1 MADRHFGTISR
12 IAAPIRVLA
21 HRFAFL
27 GLILAAFG
35 LMLVGKLDAVLVD
48 RTRAHVTDAMAPLL
62 AAVSKP
68 VATVASKVNEFRQLA
83 DIRAENKQLRETNSR
98 LLQWQT
104 TARTLMAENQSLRA
118 LLNVPVEPGATFISA
133 RVIAD
138 TGGAFSHNLVLNTG
152 ARDGVRKGQA
162 VLSDLGFIGRI
173 ADVGERTSRVL
184 LITDLNSR
192 IPIYIESSRTP
203 AIMAGSNA
211 QRPQLIHMP
220 PNANISPSDRIV
232 TSGHGGAFPAGLPVG
247 VVAVVTEKRIEVQP
261 FVDRSRLEFVRV
273 VEYGLRG
280 VLDQSSKAPASQAS
294 APQAKKQAPQAK
306 KPASQNEKSPT
317 ADKKAAGAKPVQ

>member
-1 MADRHFGTISR
+1 
-12 IAAPIRVLA
+12 
-21 HRFAFL
+21 
-27 GLILAAFG
+27 
-35 LMLVGKLDAVLVD
+35 DAVLVD

-68 VATVASKVNEFRQLA
+68 VATVASKLNEFRQLA
-83 DIRAENKQLRETNSR
+83 DIRGENKRLRETNQR

-104 TARTLMAENQSLRA
+104 TARALMAENRSLRG
-118 LLNVPVEPGATFISA
+118 LLNVPIEAGATFISA

-138 TGGAFSHNLVLNTG
+138 TGGAFSHNLVINTG

-162 VLSDLGFIGRI
+162 VLSDRGFIGRI

-192 IPIYIESSRTP
+192 IPIYVESSRTP
-203 AIMAGSNA
+203 AILAGNNA

-220 PNANISPSDRIV
+220 PDIQISPSDRIV
-232 TSGHGGAFPAGLPVG
+232 TSGHGGAFPAGLPIG
-247 VVAVVTEKRIEVQP
+247 VVAVVTENRVEVQP
-261 FVDRSRLEFVRV
+261 FVERSRLEFVRV

-280 VLDQSSKAPASQAS
+280 VLDPAPSATAKRAPVAAS
-294 APQAKKQAPQAK
+294 A
-306 KPASQNEKSPT
+306 
-317 ADKKAAGAKPVQ
+317 KKAAGAKPVQ

>member
-1 MADRHFGTISR
+1 MADRQFGTISR

-21 HRFAFL
+21 QRFAFL
-27 GLILAAFG
+27 GLVLAAFG
-35 LMLVGKLDAVLVD
+35 LMLIGKLDAVLVD

-68 VATVASKVNEFRQLA
+68 VATVASKVGEFRQLA
-83 DIRAENKQLRETNSR
+83 DIRGENKRLRETNLR

-104 TARTLMAENQSLRA
+104 TARALMAENQSLRR
-118 LLNVPVEPGATFISA
+118 LLNVPIEAGATFISA

-138 TGGAFSHNLVLNTG
+138 TGGAFSHNLVINTG

-162 VLSDLGFIGRI
+162 VLSDLGFIGRV

-192 IPIYIESSRTP
+192 IPIYVESSRTP
-203 AIMAGSNA
+203 AILAGSNA

-220 PNANISPSDRIV
+220 PDVRISPSDRIV
-232 TSGHGGAFPAGLPVG
+232 TSGHGGAFPAGLPIG
-247 VVAVVTEKRIEVQP
+247 VVAVVTENRVEVQP
-261 FVDRSRLEFVRV
+261 FVERSRLEFVRV

-280 VLDQSSKAPASQAS
+280 VLDTAPVA
-294 APQAKKQAPQAK
+294 AP
-306 KPASQNEKSPT
+306 N
-317 ADKKAAGAKPVQ
+317 KKAAGAKPVQ